1 METLLIAQMGTTEQK
16 NQLASKITGVPY
28 ECIQQFFSASAME
41 LPCIYLIHLND
52 VKTLRTHMNIPQSYT
67 DNMIVF
73 KYGQTK
79 DFEDRKN
86 GHRQM
91 FKSIK
96 DHIEMKLVH
105 FSYIDPKY
113 VSKAETELKQ
123 LVKPHIFV
131 WNAPDKN
138 YDEILILTKKELG
151 DIKKHYKKVGTEF
164 SGHNDQINKV
174 LQEKTHQLEVSEAKA
189 EVQEE
194 RIVDLKGRLED
205 KEQTISNLEG
215 RLQDK
220 DDIIAMLKRL
230 CKYEEI

>member
-1 METLLIAQMGTTEQK
+1 M
-16 NQLASKITGVPY
+16 
-28 ECIQQFFSASAME
+28 
-41 LPCIYLIHLND
+41 
-52 VKTLRTHMNIPQSYT
+52 
-67 DNMIVF
+67 
-73 KYGQTK
+73 
-79 DFEDRKN
+79 
-86 GHRQM
+86 
-91 FKSIK
+91 
-96 DHIEMKLVH
+96 
-105 FSYIDPKY
+105 
-113 VSKAETELKQ
+113 
-123 LVKPHIFV
+123 PHIFI
-131 WNAPDKN
+131 WETPQKN
-138 YDEILILTKKELG
+138 YDEILILSKKELG
-151 DIKKHYKKVGTEF
+151 EIKKLYKKVGTEF